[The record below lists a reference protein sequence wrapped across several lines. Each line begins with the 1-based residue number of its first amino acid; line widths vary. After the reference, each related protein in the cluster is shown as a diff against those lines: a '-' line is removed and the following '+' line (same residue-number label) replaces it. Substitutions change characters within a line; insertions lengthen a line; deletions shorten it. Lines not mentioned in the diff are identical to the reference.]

1 MLHLNNIWIMSR
13 QKIYAIVIGLAI
25 LTGCRSGE
33 KSVEMGPV
41 ETVEAFCKAVAACDW
56 DKAQELCDTLSMK
69 EYIDGY
75 RTAVNKLE
83 KEDEGA
89 AKIAISLL
97 ENTTVNVND
106 VHKHEDKRVVTY
118 TLETDGLSK
127 TRKATLRKEEG
138 AWRVEAITEA
148 D

>member
-1 MLHLNNIWIMSR
+1 MWRWDRWRQWRLSARLLLLEHL
-13 QKIYAIVIGLAI
+13 G
-25 LTGCRSGE
+25 SG
-33 KSVEMGPV
+33 K
-41 ETVEAFCKAVAACDW
+41 DW
-56 DKAQELCDTLSMK
+56 DLARREGGITFVSPFQSSHASDNKMFSTHMEALKSMK